1 MNDKTMPTEEVRRE
15 LRTVLDLVQA
25 GGSVTV
31 TRSGKPVARIIP
43 IERCSCHG
51 VEDCPI
57 PEASDAA
64 VVVGKLLSMCADAS
78 DMAVRVGDR
87 WGSLSEEQRAGLP
100 VGTVIGIAGRSG
112 PESSRTLRADG
123 FWWDDSA
130 PDDACRA
137 VDGPSLIDA
146 RIITH
151 IPEGK

>member
-87 WGSLSEEQRAGLP
+87 WGSLSEEQRASLP
-100 VGTVIGIAGRSG
+100 VGARVDHPVDPDGGWIKVGERWNHADGRSVG
-112 PESSRTLRADG
+112 AHHST
-123 FWWDDSA
+123 
-130 PDDACRA
+130 
-137 VDGPSLIDA
+137 IDTCPN